1 LAKEPEKLGD
11 SILET
16 LGRMGFSER
25 LQKQS
30 AVIRWPEIVGET
42 VAAESEAVRIDGDTL
57 VVKVF
62 KAAWRQQL
70 VFVKDEL
77 LGKMEVELGKDLIR
91 DIRFI

>member
-42 VAAESEAVRIDGDTL
+42 VAAESEAVRSDGDTL

>member
-1 LAKEPEKLGD
+1 MAKEPEKLGD